1 MFVSA
6 KELPELPEEL
16 EEYLN
21 KPYGGL
27 FGNTVLA
34 QVVEEIIADPTMDY
48 RPGYLEEM
56 TGKRPPSIRAALK
69 TLVRLG
75 LIENTSSDIQHPV
88 YRVVARSKKL
98 VALSLLAYAV
108 IDDRDGTDCM
118 DMAVLDYYNRYL
130 RERVEPLAVAT
141 NYTGEWTIRGKSSE
155 RDTDS
160 GHVTFG
166 AGA

>member
-1 MFVSA
+1 MRLHKGGVFMSG
-6 KELPELPEEL
+6 KKLPKLPEEL

-34 QVVEEIIADPTMDY
+34 QVVEE
-48 RPGYLEEM
+48 M
-56 TGKRPPSIRAALK
+56 TGKRPPSIREALK

-75 LIENTSSDIQHPV
+75 LIENISSDVQHPV
-88 YRVVARSKKL
+88 YRVVVESKKF

-118 DMAVLDYYNRYL
+118 DTAILDYYNSSL
-130 RERVEPLAVAT
+130 RAKVEPLAIAM
-141 NYTGEWTIRGKSSE
+141 NYTGKWNIGGEYSE

-160 GHVTFG
+160 GYVTFA

>member
-1 MFVSA
+1 MSG
-6 KELPELPEEL
+6 KELPKLPEGF
-16 EEYLN
+16 EEYLD

-56 TGKRPPSIRAALK
+56 TGKKPPSIREALRV
-69 TLVRLG
+69 LVKLG
-75 LIENTSSDIQHPV
+75 LIENISSDVQHPV
-88 YRVVARSKKL
+88 YRVIVELKKFI
-98 VALSLLAYAV
+98 ALSLLAYAV

-118 DMAVLDYYNRYL
+118 NTAILDYYNQSL
-130 RERVEPLAVAT
+130 RAKVEPLAVAT
-141 NYTGEWTIRGKSSE
+141 NYAGEWTIGEEYSE
-155 RDTDS
+155 QDAGS
-160 GHVTFG
+160 GYVTFA

>member
-1 MFVSA
+1 MSGE
-6 KELPELPEEL
+6 ELPELPENL

-56 TGKRPPSIRAALK
+56 TGRRPPSIRAALR

-75 LIENTSSDIQHPV
+75 LIENISSDMQHPV
-88 YRVVARSKKL
+88 YRVVARSKKFI
-98 VALSLLAYAV
+98 ALSLLAYAV
-108 IDDRDGTDCM
+108 IDDRDGTGCM
-118 DMAVLDYYNRYL
+118 DMAIQDYYNRYL
-130 RERVEPLAVAT
+130 RVKEEPFAVAT
-141 NYTGEWTIRGKSSE
+141 NYTGGWTIGGESSE
-155 RDTDS
+155 HDADS
-160 GHVTFG
+160 GYITFG
-166 AGA
+166 AVA

>member
-1 MFVSA
+1 MSG
-6 KELPELPEEL
+6 KKLPKLPEEL

-48 RPGYLEEM
+48 RPRYLEEM
-56 TGKRPPSIRAALK
+56 TGKRPPSIREALK
-69 TLVRLG
+69 TLVGLG
-75 LIENTSSDIQHPV
+75 LIENISSDVQHPV
-88 YRVVARSKKL
+88 YRVVVESKKF

-118 DMAVLDYYNRYL
+118 DTAIQDYYNSSL
-130 RERVEPLAVAT
+130 RAKVEPLAIAM
-141 NYTGEWTIRGKSSE
+141 NYTGKWTIGGEYPE

-160 GHVTFG
+160 GYVTFA